1 MDISKEIIKEAIENR
16 GRSSSDFEKLPFYN
30 QLLENIDKEHT
41 NDELEALQ
49 FIFEELGRNIAYEL
63 IPKRQATEYSLYID
77 NTRMN
82 HKNTIQ
88 FRINEYDYLLLG
100 NGEHRGIHSGV
111 IYEDSLYL
119 EFKKRDKDSVKNVY
133 DEFKRLDDKY
143 HFIRK
148 EEALE
153 KIAEITGLKGEI

>member
-1 MDISKEIIKEAIENR
+1 MNISKEIIKEAIENKD
-16 GRSSSDFEKLPFYN
+16 RSSSDFRKLSFYN
-30 QLLENIDKEHT
+30 QLLEDIDKGST

-63 IPKRQATEYSLYID
+63 IPKRQLTEYSLYIK
-77 NTRMN
+77 NPRMS
-82 HKNTIQ
+82 HKNNIHFQ
-88 FRINEYDYLLLG
+88 INEHDYLLLG

-111 IYEDSLYL
+111 IYEDNIYL
-119 EFKKRDKDSVKNVY
+119 EFKKRDNDSVKNVY
-133 DEFKRLDDKY
+133 DEFRRLDDKY

-153 KIAEITGLKGEI
+153 KIAEITGLKEEI